1 MPAPT
6 TEALAPSWWASRVG
20 GLPGAF
26 WALWS
31 GSLVNRLGQFVLPFL
46 SLFLTHSRGYSVA
59 QAGAVL
65 TAMGFGSALSQPLGG
80 MLADRIGR
88 RRTMAVGCGTAA
100 AALVALG

>member
-1 MPAPT
+1 MPAPP
-6 TEALAPSWWASRVG
+6 TEAVAPSWWASRVG

-59 QAGAVL
+59 LVERDD
-65 TAMGFGSALSQPLGG
+65 FGQGTSSRSSKMVHGG
-80 MLADRIGR
+80 LRY
-88 RRTMAVGCGTAA
+88 
-100 AALVALG
+100 